1 VGSDKIMSDNESGLH
16 GFGAKERPH
25 AMFQLTIAVQSLDQV
40 IQIFQFFKRSQ
51 KPEKIPDF

>member
-1 VGSDKIMSDNESGLH
+1 MSDNESGLH